1 MRWVDLDRRRTVI
14 LAAPRYDSN
23 PGLAIGVRHMF
34 SRRTFLVG
42 TLLLGAPLAARAQQA
57 KSARK
62 IGVLAQELQP
72 GLLETFRD
80 ELRKLGYVEGTG
92 IRIEL
97 RNAAG
102 RNERL
107 PTLVGEL
114 LRLDVDVIVAINT
127 PAARAAKN
135 ATRTIPVVMMRVA
148 DPVKSGL
155 VTSLARPGGNVTGVS
170 FMPDALGPK
179 GVELLRE
186 TLPKLSRLAALYQ
199 GDNPGAVVIIDEVER
214 KGERLGLKVV
224 RFPVRDPSD
233 YAGAFESA
241 ARARSEAVFVMDDG
255 AITKHRREILD
266 LAAKHSLPV
275 VSIYRDFAESGA
287 LIAYGPS
294 LNTVYR
300 RAANYVDRILKG
312 TKPGD
317 MPVEQPT
324 NFELVINLK
333 TARDLNLTIPPAVL
347 ARANDLI
354 Q

>member
-1 MRWVDLDRRRTVI
+1 ML
-14 LAAPRYDSN
+14 
-23 PGLAIGVRHMF
+23 
-34 SRRTFLVG
+34 SRRTFLIG
-42 TLLLGAPLAARAQQA
+42 TLLSAAPLALRAQQA
-57 KSARK
+57 KSTRK
-62 IGVLAQELQP
+62 IGILAQELQP
-72 GLLETFRD
+72 GLLETFSD
-80 ELRKLGYVEGTG
+80 ELRKLGYVEGAG

-107 PTLVGEL
+107 PALVEEL

-135 ATRTIPVVMMRVA
+135 ATRSVPIVMMRIA

-186 TLPKLSRLAALYQ
+186 TLPKLTRMAALYQ
-199 GDNPGAVVIIDEVER
+199 GDNPGAVVIVDEVER
-214 KGERLGLKVV
+214 KGERLGLKFV
-224 RFPVRDPSD
+224 RLPVREPSD

-241 ARARSEAVFVMDDG
+241 SRARSEAVFVMDDG
-255 AITKHRREILD
+255 AITKYRREILD
-266 LAAKHSLPV
+266 LATKHSLPV
-275 VSIYRDFAESGA
+275 VSIYRDFAESGG

-300 RAANYVDRILKG
+300 RTANYVDRILKG

-317 MPVEQPT
+317 LPVEQPT

-333 TARDLNLTIPPAVL
+333 TAKVLNLTIPPSVL
-347 ARANDLI
+347 ARADELI